1 MTHETHYLFCRQSQT
16 DHRWSHMLTFLSA
29 EADTNRDTPDCAFGE
44 MPNCKLSL
52 SGKAFASLCMA
63 QTTSGTIPLIAECA
77 IGCCRFACSPLR
89 GSGRFLRLIDEECC
103 LSGNIC
109 SDHYFPSRQLSTGP
123 NRAWH
128 DLGSTNLPP
137 ITDLTFTHIF
147 LCYSPFFSD

>member
-1 MTHETHYLFCRQSQT
+1 MPTPKLDESQSQT

-137 ITDLTFTHIF
+137 ITDWWKIRF
-147 LCYSPFFSD
+147 